1 MKRPEDLPALPL
13 AEQLEAEVDLRR
25 DRLAGNLGE
34 LSERMQPANLLAELK
49 DMAWRRVDRMT
60 DELMGMAEDFV
71 HDTADFVRGHRLG
84 VAGAALT
91 ALAAGGLIW
100 WATQRKRPVPV
111 YAAYD
116 REDPDMMTD
125 DREPLAEK
133 ATHSWDK
140 VKSEARHIGDK
151 ASETYYAARSKASEL
166 AEEAR
171 ERAAHA
177 ADVARERALEAADA
191 ARDAAEKARAA
202 AGEAGR
208 WARRQPAEH
217 PATVVLVALAAGV
230 LIGALL
236 PSGRNNRA

>member
-1 MKRPEDLPALPL
+1 MKRPDEPPAGPTAEVL
-13 AEQLEAEVDLRR
+13 AAEAELRR
-25 DRLAGNLGE
+25 QRLADNLDELTVRMRPGNLLDE
-34 LSERMQPANLLAELK
+34 AQQLV
-49 DMAWRRVDRMT
+49 WRRVDRMT
-60 DELMGMAEDFV
+60 DELISMAEDLA
-71 HDTADFVRGHRLG
+71 HDASTYVRQHRLG
-84 VAGAALT
+84 VAGGTLA
-91 ALAAGGLIW
+91 ALAAGALIW
-100 WATQRKRPVPV
+100 WATRRRPVPL

-116 REDPDMMTD
+116 REDPDMMDD
-125 DREPLAEK
+125 DREGLGEK
-133 ATHSWDK
+133 AAHAWDK
-140 VKSEARHIGDK
+140 VKSEARHLGDK
-151 ASETYYAARSKASEL
+151 ASETYYAARSRAAEL
-166 AEEAR
+166 ADEAR

-191 ARDAAEKARAA
+191 ARDAAEKAREA

>member
-1 MKRPEDLPALPL
+1 MKRPEDLPALPT
-13 AEQLEAEVDLRR
+13 AEALEAEAEVRR
-25 DRLAGNLGE
+25 ERLASNLDQ
-34 LSERMQPANLLAELK
+34 LSERMRPANLLSEARDL
-49 DMAWRRVDRMT
+49 AWRRVDRMT
-60 DELMGMAEDFV
+60 DELISMAEDV
-71 HDTADFVRGHRLG
+71 VQDTTDFIRAHRLG
-84 VAGAALT
+84 VAGTALT
-91 ALAAGGLIW
+91 ALAVGTLVW
-100 WATQRKRPVPV
+100 WATRRRPVPV

-116 REDPDMMTD
+116 REDPDMMND
-125 DREPLAEK
+125 DREPLTEK
-133 ATHSWDK
+133 AAHAWDK
-140 VKSEARHIGDK
+140 VKEEARHLGDK
-151 ASETYYAARSKASEL
+151 AGETYYAARSRAAEL
-166 AEEAR
+166 ADEAR

-191 ARDAAEKARAA
+191 ARDAAEKAREA

>member
-1 MKRPEDLPALPL
+1 MKRPDDLPA
-13 AEQLEAEVDLRR
+13 AELLEADIELRR
-25 DRLAGNLGE
+25 DRLAANLDE
-34 LSERMQPANLLAELK
+34 LSARLRPANLLAELQEL
-49 DMAWRRVDRMT
+49 AWKRVDRMT
-60 DELMGMAEDFV
+60 DELMGIAEDLL
-71 HDTADFVRGHRLG
+71 HDTTEFLRDHRLG
-84 VAGAALT
+84 VAGTALT

-100 WATQRKRPVPV
+100 WATQRRQTVPL

-116 REDPDMMTD
+116 REDPDMMD
-125 DREPLAEK
+125 DDEHLAGK
-133 ATHSWDK
+133 ATQAWDK
-140 VKSEARHIGDK
+140 VKSEARHLGDK
-151 ASETYYAARSKASEL
+151 ASETYYAARSKANEL
-166 AEEAR
+166 ADEAR

-191 ARDAAEKARAA
+191 ARDAAEKAREA

-236 PSGRNNRA
+236 PSGRNSRA